1 MALFSWAFRRR
12 RVLSVTQ
19 PAWDEFS
26 LSSCDVNQF
35 SAFCYTTRSGSFI
48 IHHHSSFS
56 IHHCS
61 FGIHHLSFIIQKS
74 MKNQWKIYQKSIKN
88 HPKIDQKSIQNQPK
102 SVLEPPGP
110 SWRGPRALYR
120 WAGDFCSHSRTKW
133 PFWRKMVISF
143 ESESSSK
150 SKVEN
155 WKSNLSQKLDGYWL
169 ARTGGRGAM
178 GSNLGPKGVPRGSEN
193 RSRGLPERLKNGSEN
208 DPMQKSIFEGC
219 P

>member
-1 MALFSWAFRRR
+1 MALFGWAFRRR

-74 MKNQWKIYQKSIKN
+74 MNNRWKIYQKSVKN
-88 HPKIDQKSIQNQPK
+88 RQKINPK
-102 SVLEPPGP
+102 STKIGLGAPWSRLGGVQAVMEASKTPLREVLGADRVN
-110 SWRGPRALYR
+110 SWFFEDVSNEITTLGQ
-120 WAGDFCSHSRTKW
+120 KW
-133 PFWRKMVISF
+133 WF
-143 ESESSSK
+143 
-150 SKVEN
+150 
-155 WKSNLSQKLDGYWL
+155 
-169 ARTGGRGAM
+169 
-178 GSNLGPKGVPRGSEN
+178 
-193 RSRGLPERLKNGSEN
+193 RSRVRAC
-208 DPMQKSIFEGC
+208 QKVTKLIDFRKYHKS
-219 P
+219 